1 MISDEGKGKGYVE
14 EQAQEAEMIGAL
26 KQLKAKREQVLAMD
40 DFIYE
45 VLARPAI
52 RAMPKP
58 GAAVVRVLKGG
69 TGHEPVHRES
79 PLRRIQAGG
88 LHWHREPQLNTGH
101 TLGGDLRVA
110 LSSCAHGS
118 NGVAILGFQWWV
130 SFRFLGKP
138 LKEWLFR

>member
-101 TLGGDLRVA
+101 TLGATFVSPFLHAHTVA
-110 LSSCAHGS
+110 TG
-118 NGVAILGFQWWV
+118 
-130 SFRFLGKP
+130 
-138 LKEWLFR
+138 